1 MIMKK
6 QKLKKAAALAAVVS
20 TVFAVTACGKQYLI
34 LLQKQKN
41 QILFTAHYRKSRK
54 MEQLT

>member
-1 MIMKK
+1 MKK
-6 QKLKKAAALAAVVS
+6 QKLRKAAVLAAVVS

-41 QILFTAHYRKSRK
+41 QILFTEHYRKSRK

>member
-1 MIMKK
+1 MKK
-6 QKLKKAAALAAVVS
+6 QKSKKVAVLAAVVS

>member
-6 QKLKKAAALAAVVS
+6 QKLKKAALAAVVS